1 MPETKLLV
9 FALSLPLLL
18 LLLLLLPLLPCVGH
32 MYPTVQGRRGGK
44 VWQQVL
50 QTAQLSSR

>member
-18 LLLLLLPLLPCVGH
+18 LLLLLPLLPCVGH
-32 MYPTVQGRRGGK
+32 MYPTMQGRRGGK